1 MIKANS
7 IKKIAAVALA
17 AQLLLPG
24 MVFAAAPRGAAI
36 DPQATDVLDPTI
48 DGSAGFCARVTALIP
63 QMTARFAERKANLE
77 ARRAEQKG
85 KRTAARAAQSG
96 RLGEIRA
103 KEDGV
108 RSSTMIKL
116 NARAKTT
123 AQKAAVAKFKASM
136 DAAVTAR
143 RAAMNAA
150 QNAFQTSLDGAI
162 AGRKEVD
169 IATIAA
175 YENAI
180 TTALNKAKADCVG
193 RIRETI
199 VRDRLRAAFQ
209 TARQEFL
216 TGRSQLESQE
226 PQVQYYIDVRRTAVQ
241 KAFDEFKTKAETAR
255 DELKA
260 AFAAEAGSGV
270 K

>member
-7 IKKIAAVALA
+7 IKRIAVIALA

-24 MVFAAAPRGAAI
+24 MAFAAAPRGAAI
-36 DPQATDVLDPTI
+36 DPQATDVLDPTL

-63 QMTARFAERKANLE
+63 QITTRFTERKANLE
-77 ARRAEQKG
+77 ARRAEQKS
-85 KRTAARAAQSG
+85 KRDAVRAVQSG

-108 RSSTMIKL
+108 RSSTTIKL
-116 NARAKTT
+116 NARAKTA

-136 DAAVTAR
+136 DAAVAAR

-150 QNAFQTSLDGAI
+150 QNAFRTSLDSSI
-162 AGRKEVD
+162 AGRKETDVV
-169 IATIAA
+169 TIAA
-175 YENAI
+175 YQNAVM
-180 TTALNKAKADCVG
+180 TALNKAKTDCVG

-199 VRDRLRAAFQ
+199 VRDRLRTALQ

-226 PQVQYYIDVRRTAVQ
+226 PQVQYYIDVRRMAVQ
-241 KAFDEFKTKAETAR
+241 KAFDEFKTKAEAAR

>member
-1 MIKANS
+1 MTKANS
-7 IKKIAAVALA
+7 IKKIAAAALA
-17 AQLLLPG
+17 AQLLIPG
-24 MVFAAAPRGAAI
+24 MAFAAASRGAAV
-36 DPQATDVLDPTI
+36 DTQVTDTLDPTI

-63 QMTARFAERKANLE
+63 QIATRLAERKANLE
-77 ARRAEQKG
+77 ARRIEQRS
-85 KRTAARAAQSG
+85 KRAAGRAAQNG
-96 RLGEIRA
+96 VLGEIRA

-108 RSSTMIKL
+108 RSSTMVKL

-150 QNAFQTSLDGAI
+150 QSAFQSSLDGMI
-162 AGRKEVD
+162 AGRKD
-169 IATIAA
+169 NDTITLTA
-175 YENAI
+175 YENAVN
-180 TTALNKAKADCVG
+180 TALNKAKADCVG

-199 VRDRLRAAFQ
+199 VRDRLRAALQ
-209 TARQEFL
+209 SAKQEFL
-216 TGRSQLESQE
+216 TSRSTLESQD
-226 PQVQYYIDVRRTAVQ
+226 QQIQYYIDVRRTAVQ
-241 KAFDEFKTKAETAR
+241 KAFDDFKAKAEAAR